1 MSQVNNLSENN
12 ENCSL
17 FSNESNV
24 KNEETNPE
32 NQIEKKYLNRQ
43 NKFIENENF
52 TKIKEAALKNELNLR
67 HNDMMKLFNQRRIFQ
82 KKKYE
87 NLDSLKNKI
96 KIPIEL
102 FEESQNITIDYNQ
115 IGKYFADFFSNDIS
129 LKYKS
134 LVCLK
139 KILLSKADLNEEE
152 IAKIKNEIHL
162 FSEVQFLND
171 CFLLLNSSYPEFQYE
186 ALLCLNGLINCIEEY
201 SNFIVS
207 KGGLNII
214 IKLFDSDIIEIQE
227 NSISLAGNLM
237 IQNPEIISQF
247 ISLKGFQKL
256 TNILSNSQNSSIITQ
271 TLITISNCIKFGS
284 FDINYNIVKPLIK
297 PLARTFLFIK
307 NNDKFISEAT
317 WLLGS
322 LSEKYYQIKEEILQ
336 SGIIPIII
344 SLINKNSSKYVILS
358 SLRIIGNIITGN
370 ANQTQEILN
379 LGILNIL
386 KETLFHDKSSIRKET
401 AWILSNICSGTQKQI
416 EMIIDNGFFELFIKC
431 IKNDSLEVKNEIIW
445 AITNLTIVNNFDY
458 LNKIVDLGI
467 VEIICS
473 FLKEKSQN
481 NIIVISLEALGNLLV
496 FGLKNSNNGKNEIV
510 ERIINC
516 GGTDDL
522 ENLQYHSVEIIYEKA
537 LYILENYFITEPVFQ

>member
-67 HNDMMKLFNQRRIFQ
+67 HNDMMKLFNQRRTFQ

-171 CFLLLNSSYPEFQYE
+171 CFLLLNNSYPEFQYE
-186 ALLCLNGLINCIEEY
+186 ALLCLNGLINCVEEY

-237 IQNPEIISQF
+237 IQNPEKISQF

-473 FLKEKSQN
+473 FLKEKTQN
-481 NIIVISLEALGNLLV
+481 NIIVISLEALGNLLAY
-496 FGLKNSNNGKNEIV
+496 GKKNSVNEVNEIV
-510 ERIINC
+510 KRIEN
-516 GGTDDL
+516 GENDL
-522 ENLQYHSVEIIYEKA
+522 KQLQFHSIGMIYEKA
-537 LYILENYFITEPVFQ
+537 LFILEKYFDT

>member
-12 ENCSL
+12 ENCTL

-186 ALLCLNGLINCIEEY
+186 ALLCLNELINCIEEY

-473 FLKEKSQN
+473 FLKEKTQN
-481 NIIVISLEALGNLLV
+481 NIIVISLEALGNLLAY
-496 FGLKNSNNGKNEIV
+496 GKKNSVNEENEIV
-510 ERIINC
+510 KRIVNC
-516 GGTDDL
+516 GGENDL
-522 ENLQYHSVEIIYEKA
+522 EQLQFHSVGMIYEKA
-537 LYILENYFITEPVFQ
+537 LIILEKYFDTEPFFK

>member
-171 CFLLLNSSYPEFQYE
+171 CFLLLNNSYPEFQYE
-186 ALLCLNGLINCIEEY
+186 ALLCLNGLINCVEEY

-386 KETLFHDKSSIRKET
+386 KETHYF
-401 AWILSNICSGTQKQI
+401 
-416 EMIIDNGFFELFIKC
+416 MIK
-431 IKNDSLEVKNEIIW
+431 V
-445 AITNLTIVNNFDY
+445 
-458 LNKIVDLGI
+458 
-467 VEIICS
+467 
-473 FLKEKSQN
+473 Q
-481 NIIVISLEALGNLLV
+481 
-496 FGLKNSNNGKNEIV
+496 
-510 ERIINC
+510 
-516 GGTDDL
+516 
-522 ENLQYHSVEIIYEKA
+522 
-537 LYILENYFITEPVFQ
+537 

>member
-171 CFLLLNSSYPEFQYE
+171 CFLLLNNSYPEFQYE
-186 ALLCLNGLINCIEEY
+186 ALLCLNGLINCVEEY

-473 FLKEKSQN
+473 FLKEKTQN
-481 NIIVISLEALGNLLV
+481 NIIVISLEALGNLLAY
-496 FGLKNSNNGKNEIV
+496 GKKNSVNEVNEIV
-510 ERIINC
+510 KRIEN
-516 GGTDDL
+516 GENDL
-522 ENLQYHSVEIIYEKA
+522 KQLQFHSIGMIYEKA
-537 LYILENYFITEPVFQ
+537 LFILEKYFDT

>member
-17 FSNESNV
+17 FSNESNI
-24 KNEETNPE
+24 KIEETNPE

-52 TKIKEAALKNELNLR
+52 TEIKEAALKNELNLR

-87 NLDSLKNKI
+87 NLDSLKNQI

-115 IGKYFADFFSNDIS
+115 IGKYFTDFFSNDIS

-186 ALLCLNGLINCIEEY
+186 ALLCLNNLINFVEEY

-227 NSISLAGNLM
+227 NSISLAGNLV

-271 TLITISNCIKFGS
+271 ALITISNCIKFGS

-379 LGILNIL
+379 FGILNIL

-416 EMIIDNGFFELFIKC
+416 ECIIDNGFLELFIKC
-431 IKNDSLEVKNEIIW
+431 LKSDVIDVKNEICW
-445 AITNLTIVNNFDY
+445 AITNLTIVNNYNY
-458 LNKIVDLGI
+458 LKKIIDEGI

-473 FLKEKSQN
+473 LLKEKN
-481 NIIVISLEALGNLLV
+481 AKILCISLEALGNLLA
-496 FGLKNSNNGKNEIV
+496 FGIKYSNNGRNIV
-510 ERIINC
+510 VEKIENC
-516 GGTDDL
+516 GAEDDL
-522 ENLQYHSVEIIYEKA
+522 VKLQYHSVDIVYEKV
-537 LYILENYFITEPVFQ
+537 LIILEKYFETEPIF